1 MPRFDAIAFDAD
13 DTLWHNE
20 RLYANAQV
28 KFKQLLAQ
36 YHSPEWID
44 ARLYRTEMRNLEHFG
59 YGIKAFAL
67 SMIETAVEL
76 TEGRI
81 SGEDIQTIINF
92 AREMLAAD
100 VELLEH
106 VAETIPG
113 LAAKYPLMLITKGDL
128 RDQEIKIA
136 RSGLRAHFRQIEIVS
151 DKNQDNYERLLQR
164 SGVAPERF
172 LMVGNSLRSDILP
185 VLALGA
191 SAVYIP
197 YRLTWQHELV
207 DSPPPEQPGY
217 YQLEHIGLLPELL
230 VRLESSGYQGLSLDI
245 GGMNKPG

>member
-1 MPRFDAIAFDAD
+1 MTRFDIIAFDAD

-20 RLYANAQV
+20 RLYVDAQA
-28 KFKQLLAQ
+28 KFKQLLAH

-44 ARLYRTEMRNLEHFG
+44 ERLYRTEMRNLEHFG

-81 SGEDIQTIINF
+81 SGADIQTIINF

-106 VAETIPG
+106 VAETIPS

-128 RDQEIKIA
+128 RDQEMKIA
-136 RSGLRAHFRQIEIVS
+136 RSGLRAHFRQVEIVS
-151 DKNQDNYERLLQR
+151 DKNPANYAELLQR
-164 SGVAPERF
+164 NNILADRF

-197 YRLTWQHELV
+197 YRLIWAHEIV
-207 DSPPPEQPGY
+207 DLPPPGQPDY

-230 VRLESSGYQGLSLDI
+230 ARLEHSDQPGLSAQETD
-245 GGMNKPG
+245 